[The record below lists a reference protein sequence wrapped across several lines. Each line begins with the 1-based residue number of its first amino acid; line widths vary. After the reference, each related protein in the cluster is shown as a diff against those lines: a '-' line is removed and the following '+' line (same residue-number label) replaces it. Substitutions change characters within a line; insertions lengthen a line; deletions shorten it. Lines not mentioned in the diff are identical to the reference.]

1 MSTADTARR
10 RLAEINVDGG
20 ITICV
25 ADTSIQAGDGQ
36 TVWLGR
42 VLGVGEP
49 QVGERLRFELDLWI
63 AQPPPWAEWESGSN
77 RVATYLSPPV
87 VSFFT
92 RLVYS
97 DNRYVDSRG

>member
-1 MSTADTARR
+1 MSTADTVRR
-10 RLAEINVDGG
+10 RLAEIHVEDG
-20 ITICV
+20 
-25 ADTSIQAGDGQ
+25 
-36 TVWLGR
+36 TVIAISDNMAMSVSGNLVWQGSVR
-42 VLGVGEP
+42 GVSEP
-49 QVGERLRFELDLWI
+49 QVGERLRFELDLWLTK
-63 AQPPPWAEWESGSN
+63 PPPWAEWESGSD